1 MKKTDLMMDKKIKN
15 LAAKQKVNLPGEF
28 EMRVDCLIDE
38 CQSDSKDQIVR
49 FPARRVA
56 AAGIILSVSVA
67 GGVGAYLTVNHGHD
81 NTDRIAEIRIEEYTA
96 EIRNSELFSDLSREL
111 TDQEWKRLNEL
122 AGKYKNED
130 IYPEQG
136 LIQIAD
142 VSEIDPQRVCYHV
155 GTGTLY
161 FPEETLTD
169 EDILE
174 LLDFYYNGSDSSPE
188 NSSET
193 SDDISE
199 ESLQEDVAE
208 PAAVTEGT
216 ASESQ
221 VSHMNSSGAG
231 ELPAAEPEEET
242 DNENDN
248 TDTIIEEQ
256 SSSEAPSWNHHTEE
270 EWEQYK
276 AQAFA
281 NDPSMSF
288 MDFVLLR
295 AWWDY
300 EPTYGPED
308 YHYENEEGRL
318 RLYKGNEPQGNTWDD
333 VSYGGRYTDEEGYF
347 YQNRW
352 LYDQG
357 KWFYFGE
364 DYGAYW
370 GWHNIDGNWYFFV
383 LPMIIPEG
391 RVCGEMVTGWLG
403 FDYLHDPTVSWYYLD
418 SDGRMVTGWQQIDG
432 KWYYFNPDGKIRQSW
447 QQEGDAW
454 YYLSRDSNDCSMV
467 KGWEKI
473 NGKWYYFA
481 DDGKLQTG
489 WQKIDGNWYYFDR
502 NGCMRQGWNQIRG
515 KWYYFDENG
524 AMLSNCS
531 RTIDG
536 AKYRFGASGEWIK

>member
-15 LAAKQKVNLPGEF
+15 LAAKQKVNLPVEF

-67 GGVGAYLTVNHGHD
+67 GGVGAYLTVNHGHE

-174 LLDFYYNGSDSSPE
+174 LLDFYYNGSDRSSE
-188 NSSET
+188 NSSEKMDDF
-193 SDDISE
+193 SDE
-199 ESLQEDVAE
+199 GLQENAE
-208 PAAVTEGT
+208 ELTAVTEET
-216 ASESQ
+216 SNEAQ
-221 VSHMNSSGAG
+221 VSRMTSAGAG
-231 ELPAAEPEEET
+231 ETQVSEPEEEN
-242 DNENDN
+242 DSESDN
-248 TDTIIEEQ
+248 TDTTYEEQ
-256 SSSEAPSWNHHTEE
+256 SSEAPSWNHHTEE

-276 AQAFA
+276 AQAFSA
-281 NDPSMSF
+281 NPDMTF
-288 MDFVLLR
+288 MEFLLLR
-295 AWWDY
+295 AWWEY
-300 EPTYGPED
+300 EPTYGAEE
-308 YHYENEEGRL
+308 YHLESEGGKN
-318 RLYKGNEPQGNTWDD
+318 RLYKGNEPQGNTW
-333 VSYGGRYTDEEGYF
+333 YGADLYTDEAGYF

-352 LYDQG
+352 LYDEG
-357 KWFYFGE
+357 RWYYFGE
-364 DYGAYW
+364 NRMKSQ
-370 GWHNIDGNWYFFV
+370 GWKKIDGDWYFFV
-383 LPMIIPEG
+383 LSILIPEG

-432 KWYYFNPDGKIRQSW
+432 KWYYFNPDGKIKQGW
-447 QQEGDAW
+447 QQEGDTW
-454 YYLSRDSNDCSMV
+454 YYLSEDTKDCSMV
-467 KGWEKI
+467 TGWQKI

-489 WQKIDGNWYYFDR
+489 WQTIG
-502 NGCMRQGWNQIRG
+502 G

-524 AMLSNCS
+524 VML
-531 RTIDG
+531 
-536 AKYRFGASGEWIK
+536 